1 MAKPGLIDAPGKSSF
16 VGGIFKSVVCSVIGL
31 PEIDNSQIAAT
42 LIDQVVNGF
51 EKDTLLNQ
59 DLARIGS
66 KALLAD
72 QKGSS

>member
-16 VGGIFKSVVCSVIGL
+16 VGGIFKSVACSVIGL
-31 PEIDNSQIAAT
+31 PQIENSQVAAT

-66 KALLAD
+66 KVLAD
-72 QKGSS
+72 QNSSS